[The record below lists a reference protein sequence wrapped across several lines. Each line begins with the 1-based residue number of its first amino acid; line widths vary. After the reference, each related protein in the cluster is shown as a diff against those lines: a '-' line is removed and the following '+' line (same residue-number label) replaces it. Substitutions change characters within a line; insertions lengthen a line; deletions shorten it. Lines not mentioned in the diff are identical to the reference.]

1 MAHHDDEH
9 SAVPNQPPVAI
20 GGSVPGD
27 ALVPGGSRLAGQAAQ
42 QNAYASPAAQG
53 PDVLKGGMDHSW
65 FLHSLRRRWLLALG
79 MGLVFGGVATAVLW
93 FMFPESSSAVALFRV
108 SSEEPN
114 LVFRGV
120 ANETRQFD
128 ILQKT
133 QLALLKSHFVLQA
146 AVRDPSI
153 ANLGALAGEDDPIQ
167 WLSQRVSVNFPQ
179 ESEILSISLS
189 GDEHSED
196 LRLIVDAVANAYQEQ
211 VIFADRN
218 RKLSTRDVLRKSLAK
233 LNDEIRRKM
242 EDFQELAKEIGSPD
256 LESSDAESRLLLSEI
271 SRQLGEFAA
280 LRNAAMELQAE
291 FEIAQLHLKDPM
303 LLEAQIDEMLTA
315 DPTVGMLQQ
324 QAMYLEFQLQDLQS
338 RSRRGS
344 KSEARIQKQLQG
356 LQQQIAQ
363 HRQKQKQQMLNSQQ
377 SAPNLALRQAT
388 DDFRVRAS
396 MIRNR
401 IGQLQ
406 QEMAVKREQLTAL
419 GEQSVDLA
427 VRKSELDYLKEI
439 GNDVALKIESWDV
452 EMQAPSRIIKLQDAQ
467 ITPGINWMQRYLIS
481 GFGGI
486 TCFLATCFA
495 VAYVEF
501 RNRRLNGPTQVNEG
515 LGIRVIGTLP
525 SLSSRRLLDPNHP
538 VVAQL
543 TESIDNV
550 RTLLMHD
557 STSKQRQVVMVTSAM
572 TLEGRTTVASQLAAS
587 LARAGRRTL
596 LVDGDLRRPALHAL
610 FDVTLEN
617 GLCEVLRAEADV
629 ADVIQPTHAEGLW
642 LLTAGYCDT
651 DAIQAMAGEQLQPIF
666 EKLRADYDF
675 IIIDAAPVIGLSDSL
690 LFGQY
695 CDGAILSVLRDHSEV
710 PKIHQAAE
718 LLRGV
723 GIRLIGS
730 VVNGVPTKSDR
741 RVTQLRLS
749 PPKSQRQQLQ
759 AN

>member
-233 LNDEIRRKM
+233 LND
-242 EDFQELAKEIGSPD
+242 SPD

>member
-439 GNDVALKIESWDV
+439 GNDVA
-452 EMQAPSRIIKLQDAQ
+452 
-467 ITPGINWMQRYLIS
+467 
-481 GFGGI
+481 
-486 TCFLATCFA
+486 
-495 VAYVEF
+495 
-501 RNRRLNGPTQVNEG
+501 
-515 LGIRVIGTLP
+515 
-525 SLSSRRLLDPNHP
+525 
-538 VVAQL
+538 
-543 TESIDNV
+543 
-550 RTLLMHD
+550 
-557 STSKQRQVVMVTSAM
+557 
-572 TLEGRTTVASQLAAS
+572 
-587 LARAGRRTL
+587 
-596 LVDGDLRRPALHAL
+596 
-610 FDVTLEN
+610 
-617 GLCEVLRAEADV
+617 
-629 ADVIQPTHAEGLW
+629 
-642 LLTAGYCDT
+642 
-651 DAIQAMAGEQLQPIF
+651 
-666 EKLRADYDF
+666 
-675 IIIDAAPVIGLSDSL
+675 
-690 LFGQY
+690 
-695 CDGAILSVLRDHSEV
+695 
-710 PKIHQAAE
+710 
-718 LLRGV
+718 
-723 GIRLIGS
+723 
-730 VVNGVPTKSDR
+730 
-741 RVTQLRLS
+741 
-749 PPKSQRQQLQ
+749 
-759 AN
+759 